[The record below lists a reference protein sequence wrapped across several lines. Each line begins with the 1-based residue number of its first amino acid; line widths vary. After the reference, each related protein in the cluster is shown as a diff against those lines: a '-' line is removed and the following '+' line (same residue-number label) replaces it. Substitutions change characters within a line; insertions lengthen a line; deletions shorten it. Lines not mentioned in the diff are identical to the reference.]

1 MPDGP
6 TLTHLL
12 DQIDEA
18 AIGEKVSVQNILD
31 QIGDRSIMP
40 VVLAI
45 ALVLVS
51 PISGIPGFSTLSAF
65 VILMVMVQALL
76 PNRSLWLPRILRDRC
91 VRSDRVQKAVMWLR
105 KPTAW
110 IDRHSHPRL
119 RILTSGPLRW
129 LTLVLCMLV
138 PVMWPFMEFI
148 PFLTSIGAS
157 AVALMSFGLLTRDG
171 LYVIWGYGVVA
182 CLGTV
187 ILWALQAGT

>member
-51 PISGIPGFSTLSAF
+51 PISGIPGFSTLCAF
-65 VILMVMVQALL
+65 VILMVMVQALM
-76 PNRSLWLPRILRDRC
+76 PHRSLWLPKVLRDRC
-91 VRSDRVQKAVMWLR
+91 VRSDRVHKAVTWLR
-105 KPTAW
+105 KPAAW